1 MRAKRVGITFE
12 VQLLTDLNE
21 NVGQANLFRM
31 PHKLRY
37 SGNFKIGMQFLLAL
51 PRRPLWLVFSD
62 GRNKSGTK

>member
-31 PHKLRY
+31 PHELRY

-51 PRRPLWLVFSD
+51 SRRPLWLVFSD